1 MAIIN
6 KKESNDGS
14 LFITKQTQMKHIL
27 FIVTSTD
34 KTGTGKHP
42 AGYEFSEI
50 ADPYFEFTSK
60 GYTVDFASIQGGSP
74 PFVGYDASQHTS
86 VKFKESSGFKR
97 LNFSHKLDAINTA
110 AYDAIF
116 FPGGLGLMT
125 DMVDN
130 PLVKKIIKEA
140 FEDEIIIGAVC
151 HGPSALLNVILADGS
166 NLLEGK
172 KINSFTK
179 AEEEK
184 DKHVLGEVIPFML
197 DEELIKQ
204 GALFSHAKPFESYV
218 INDGNIVTGQNPASA
233 SGVALKMIDLLS

>member
-1 MAIIN
+1 
-6 KKESNDGS
+6 
-14 LFITKQTQMKHIL
+14 MKHIL

-50 ADPYFEFTSK
+50 ADPYYEFINK
-60 GYTVDFASIQGGSP
+60 NYTVDFASIIGGTP
-74 PFVGYDASQHTS
+74 PFVGYDSSQK
-86 VKFKESSGFKR
+86 VNKAFMESNGFKR
-97 LNFSHKLDAINTA
+97 LNFSHKLSHIDIT

-130 PLVKKIIKEA
+130 PLVKKIIKQAYENGKV
-140 FEDEIIIGAVC
+140 IGAVC
-151 HGPSALLNVILADGS
+151 HGPAALLNVKLTDGR
-166 NLLEGK
+166 NLLKGK

-179 AEEEK
+179 AEEEE
-184 DKHVLGEVIPFML
+184 DKHTLGDVIPFML

-204 GALFSHAKPFESYV
+204 GAIFLHTKPFESYV
-218 INDGNIVTGQNPASA
+218 AIDGNIVTGQNPASA
-233 SGVALKMIDLLS
+233 SNVALKMIDLITA

>member
-1 MAIIN
+1 
-6 KKESNDGS
+6 
-14 LFITKQTQMKHIL
+14 MKHIL
-27 FIVTSTD
+27 FIVTSTNV
-34 KTGTGKHP
+34 TGTEKHA

-50 ADPYFEFTSK
+50 ADPYFEFTKK
-60 GYTVDFASIQGGSP
+60 GCIVDFASILGGKP
-74 PFVGYDASQHTS
+74 PFVGYDSSQKNS
-86 VKFKESSGFKR
+86 RDFKEGNGFKR
-97 LNFSHKLDAINTA
+97 LNFSHKLNDVNID

-130 PLVKKIIKEA
+130 PLVKETIKKFYESGRVV
-140 FEDEIIIGAVC
+140 GAVC
-151 HGPSALLNVILADGS
+151 HGPTALLNVILSDGS

-184 DKHVLGEVIPFML
+184 DKHTLGDVIPFML

-204 GALFSHAKPFESYV
+204 GAIFSHTTPFESYV
-218 INDGNIVTGQNPASA
+218 ITDRNLVTGQNPASA
-233 SGVALKMIDLLS
+233 SGVAHEMMKLLTGH